1 MVTSTLKKIEYL
13 YTKYIEPY
21 HLEKLPEYTPA
32 SQIIIIF
39 NYLLVATQEVKE
51 KIQFTYISAFED
63 DGGFSL

>member
-1 MVTSTLKKIEYL
+1 MVTSTLKKNEYL
-13 YTKYIEPY
+13 YTKYKPY
-21 HLEKLPEYTPA
+21 HLEKLHEYTPA

-51 KIQFTYISAFED
+51 KIEFTYISAFED